1 MLLTRVFRLAG
12 LIVLAALIV
21 RAQTGSGK
29 IQGVVK
35 DASSAVVA
43 GANVTVVHADTTQKF
58 VTTTNEVGLF
68 AFPPVQPGAYE
79 ITVEAPGMQAWAGKF
94 LLVVGQTAEISPVLK
109 VGALTTQIV
118 VAGEV
123 APLVATTDATLSRN
137 LERTRIEQLPQNG
150 RNIANLILVNTP
162 GLVGGQDG
170 AMNPIVNGLRD
181 SVELYQDGAVI
192 KNRDTGDWSGRLA
205 GVDSVE
211 ELRVETSLSS
221 AKFDRPGSVILST
234 RSGGNRI
241 HGTLFETNRNSG
253 IGVARRRQDY
263 YTKPPH
269 YVRNEFGGSIG
280 GPVFLPKIYDG
291 RNRTFFFTSYEV
303 NRIASSSTTST
314 TMPTMAMREG
324 DFGGLIDN
332 VGRKLTIYDPWS
344 TGAGPSWIRTP
355 FPNNQ
360 IPANR
365 ESPVAKYLYSVMP
378 APTNAANPLVDNNYF
393 GLGFSTTKD
402 YMSTSRIDHRISDN
416 DQIFGRFS
424 ITQNTQTYSNGVPA
438 TNNALNV
445 VYGTHSDGNGVA
457 TWNHSFSPTFLSETR
472 VAFSREDKYV
482 GAPPVEGIQNMADY
496 LKMPNPGNDPFV
508 AYQSYNN
515 GFGLSYS
522 VQQMRQNI
530 TNILVID
537 QNFTRVRGRH
547 EIQFGGKLRHE
558 YLKVQVDGPGSG
570 SWYSNQSTALFDPAS
585 GSSYSAV
592 PQTGHNAA
600 SFHIGAVSQY
610 QLTVKRPPYDL
621 RDRGYAGYIQ
631 DNWKATSRLT
641 LNFGLRYQFMPAMN
655 EKNYFMAS
663 FDKKTGALVLGRSL
677 EDMYQARQTTPAAI
691 TQFQNIGV
699 TFESRETAGLP
710 PALVNNN
717 PRVFEPRIGF
727 AYKLTESQTPLVL
740 RGGYG
745 IYDSQVALRV
755 WDNTQGSLVPFG
767 YPLQYQVNDQSMVGD
782 KLPNYALRSAP
793 EFVAGVNSRVAL
805 DNPKFVQI
813 SRGIGIEYTDPHQP
827 PSTAHEWNV
836 SLGREVFRGITATA
850 SYVGTHAVNL
860 PQKYNFNG
868 APNDYVWY
876 MRTGLPKPT
885 GTYASVGTNPY
896 NSTTYGTINVFQRSG
911 YSNSNAFHI
920 EAQRRYANGYGF
932 QLMYEMTN
940 AFTNS
945 TFVGN
950 GGGPTIVPASTY
962 LPGAVPGD
970 FDALNRQMYY
980 TRDTM
985 IPHHQLRW
993 NWVADL
999 PFGKG
1004 KPLGRNAGKLLNAVI
1019 GGWQLAGS
1027 GSYRSRYWSLPT
1039 SNWGSMSDVQL
1050 YGTQYPIQ
1058 DCSSGTCIPGYLY
1071 WNGYI
1076 SPPLIN
1082 RTDASGK
1089 CTGICGIPSNYT
1101 PSNAPLIPW
1110 GSTAL
1115 PENAP
1120 SNTNI
1125 SQYWDSQNVW
1135 VKLQNASV
1143 VRTSYN
1149 TNYHPWRNQYLPGPW
1164 SFGLDASLFKTLSI
1178 TEAVKLRFNADFF
1191 SVLNNPGIGTPGGGG
1206 ILSTQNSSNSPRVLQ
1221 LSLRLSW

>member
-1 MLLTRVFRLAG
+1 MSLQGASRLAFLG
-12 LIVLAALIV
+12 CLSALALI
-21 RAQTGSGK
+21 AQTGSGK
-29 IQGVVK
+29 VQGVVK
-35 DASSAVVA
+35 DTSSAVVA
-43 GANVTVVHADTTQKF
+43 GANVALVHTDTTQKF

-68 AFPPVQPGAYE
+68 TFPPVQPGAYE
-79 ITVEAPGMQAWAGKF
+79 ITVDAPGMQTWAAKL
-94 LLVVGQTAEISPVLK
+94 LLVVGQTAEVSPILK
-109 VGALTTQIV
+109 VGAITTQVV

-123 APLVATTDATLSRN
+123 TALVTTTDATLSRN
-137 LERTRIEQLPQNG
+137 LEHTRIEQLPQNG
-150 RNIANLILVNTP
+150 RNIANLVLVNTP

-170 AMNPIVNGLRD
+170 AMNPMVNGLRD

-234 RSGGNRI
+234 RSGGNKI

-263 YTKPPH
+263 YAKPPH

-291 RNRTFFFTSYEV
+291 RNRTFFFTSYEL

-314 TMPTMAMREG
+314 TMPTMAMRDG
-324 DFGGLIDN
+324 DFSGLVDN
-332 VGRKLTIYDPWS
+332 LGRLQTLYDPWS
-344 TGAGPSWIRTP
+344 TGAGPSFIRSP
-355 FPNNQ
+355 YVGNK
-360 IPANR
+360 IPASQ

-378 APTNAANPLVDNNYF
+378 APTNGANPLVDNNYF
-393 GLGFSTTKD
+393 GLGFSVTND
-402 YMSTSRIDHRISDN
+402 YMSTSRIDHRIGDN
-416 DQIFGRFS
+416 DQIFGRVTV
-424 ITQNTQTYSNGVPA
+424 TQNTQTYSNGVPA
-438 TNNALNV
+438 NNNALNV
-445 VYGTHSDGNGVA
+445 VYGTHTDGNGVA
-457 TWNHSFSPTFLSETR
+457 SWNHSFSPSFLSETR
-472 VAFSREDKYV
+472 VAFSKEDKFV
-482 GAPPVEGIQNMADY
+482 GPPPVEGIQNMADY
-496 LKMPNPGNDPFV
+496 LKMPNPGGDPFL

-530 TNILVID
+530 TSILGID
-537 QNFTRVRGRH
+537 QNFTRVFGRH
-547 EIQFGGKLRHE
+547 ELQFGGKLRHE
-558 YLKVQVDGPGSG
+558 YLKVQVDGPSSG

-585 GSSYSAV
+585 GSSYNAV
-592 PQTGHNAA
+592 PLTGANAG

-621 RDRGYAGYIQ
+621 RDRGYSGYIQ
-631 DNWKATSRLT
+631 DNWKPTSRLT
-641 LNFGLRYQFMPAMN
+641 LNFGLRYEFLPAMN
-655 EKNYFMAS
+655 EKNYYMAS

-677 EDMYQARQTTPAAI
+677 TDMYQAKQTTPGAI
-691 TQFQNIGV
+691 AQFQNIGV
-699 TFESRETAGLP
+699 TFESADAAGLP
-710 PALVNNN
+710 AALVNSN
-717 PRVFEPRIGF
+717 PWVFEPRIGF
-727 AYKLTESQTPLVL
+727 AYKLTEGVTPLVL

-767 YPLQYQVNDQSMVGD
+767 YPLQYQVNDQSLVGD

-793 EFVAGVNSRVAL
+793 EYVAGTSSRGAL

-827 PSTAHEWNV
+827 PSKAHEWNV
-836 SLGREVFRGITATA
+836 SFGREIFRGITATA

-860 PQKYNFNG
+860 PQKYNFNA
-868 APNDYVWY
+868 APNDYIWY
-876 MRTGLPKPT
+876 MTTGVAKPT

-896 NSTTYGTINVFQRSG
+896 NATTYGTINVFQRSG
-911 YSNSNAFHI
+911 YSNSNAFQF
-920 EAQRRYANGYGF
+920 EAQRRYANGVGF
-932 QLMYEMTN
+932 QFMYELTN
-940 AFTNS
+940 ALTNS

-962 LPGAVPGD
+962 LPGAVPAD

-980 TRDTM
+980 TRDTA

-1004 KPLGRNAGKLLNAVI
+1004 KMFAGHAGKALNSVI
-1019 GGWQLAGS
+1019 GGWQVAGS
-1027 GSYRSRYWSLPT
+1027 GSYRSRYWTLPT
-1039 SNWGSMSDVQL
+1039 SNWGSLGEVQN

-1058 DCSSGTCIPGYLY
+1058 DCSSGSCIPGYLA

-1082 RTDASGK
+1082 RTDANGK
-1089 CTGICGIPSNYT
+1089 CTGICGVPSNYT
-1101 PSNAPLIPW
+1101 PSNQPLIPY
-1110 GSTAL
+1110 GATAL
-1115 PENAP
+1115 PANAP
-1120 SNTNI
+1120 SNTVL
-1125 SQYWDSQNVW
+1125 STYWDTQTVW

-1143 VRTSYN
+1143 VRTTLN
-1149 TNYHPWRNQYLPGPW
+1149 TNYHPWRNQYMPGPW
-1164 SFGLDASLFKTLSI
+1164 SFGLDASLFKTMALS
-1178 TEAVKLRFNADFF
+1178 EVVKLRFNADFF
-1191 SVLNNPGIGTPGGGG
+1191 SVLNNPGMGTPGGNG